1 MVLVSVL
8 LSCYLRRGWF
18 IVCYYFFHYL
28 LCNGQRKKEAT
39 GYFEKK
45 WKLLFSGYLVML
57 WSVIPSTVLMIA
69 WYSLVSV
76 SVWFSCKLSVVCLM
90 KLQWQCVWWSC
101 NMSVLTEHL
110 FRVPFMCCV
119 YGDLWTDTAHLLLA
133 LGSGLV
139 SSQNGFSAT
148 NRSEYFQGSG
158 FNYTNNS
165 RIATVRIP
173 GELCMSVTT
182 YLNIS
187 ESSLLL
193 SYFHQ
198 AALVVIIMGFRP
210 RPRVQQNSERFNP
223 IHTGPGGEAE
233 SCINTGPLKPPEPKP
248 NHFFIFI

>member
-18 IVCYYFFHYL
+18 IVCYFFFHYL

-110 FRVPFMCCV
+110 FRVSFMCCV

-165 RIATVRIP
+165 RIATVQVHPRWAVHVSDNLPEYI
-173 GELCMSVTT
+173 GIFSFVELF
-182 YLNIS
+182 
-187 ESSLLL
+187 SSSCSSRDYYGLQTPSTSPTEFRKIQPNPHGPRRRSGVL
-193 SYFHQ
+193 HQ
-198 AALVVIIMGFRP
+198 
-210 RPRVQQNSERFNP
+210 
-223 IHTGPGGEAE
+223 HGP
-233 SCINTGPLKPPEPKP
+233 T
-248 NHFFIFI
+248 